1 MKDMKKIISVI
12 TAVILCTII
21 IAVLFNTQLQND
33 SASLYVES
41 YSFGFNS
48 NKTSYGNIVLV
59 NPTADSL
66 SNLNMTIQV
75 DNSELIL
82 PNLRLWHS
90 NYTVNTPNSFLESYD
105 MSTAVE
111 NFSTSITTIN
121 IEPNQN
127 LTINIGFPAT
137 DTFQFSPHNLTIYVS
152 QNSFADTINGQ
163 TLTMPQTEAYI
174 QILSY
179 SQIQS
184 DYDSYHRFW
193 DSTRQQYVYRNDNPN
208 FLQRYFNIIKTDD
221 IGSSVWRLMAYI
233 DVLNINYFNVT
244 VFNNNT
250 FPVNSVRLF
259 GQISDDGGRLGGA
272 LFDYVLQPG
281 ETYVFP
287 VRGLELP
294 TNAYSTGYITN
305 STLKKS

>member
-1 MKDMKKIISVI
+1 MVLCCVIILV
-12 TAVILCTII
+12 
-21 IAVLFNTQLQND
+21 VLFVTRPQNG
-33 SASLYVES
+33 SSSLYVDN

-59 NPTADSL
+59 NPTDNSL
-66 SNLNMTIQV
+66 STLNITIQV

-82 PNLRLWHS
+82 PTLRLWHS
-90 NYTVNTPNSFLESYD
+90 NYTVNTPNSYLESYD
-105 MSTAVE
+105 MSMAVE
-111 NFSTSITTIN
+111 NFSTPITTIS

-137 DTFQFSPHNLTIYVS
+137 DTFQFNTHNLTIYLS
-152 QNSFADTINGQ
+152 QNSFADTINAQ
-163 TLTMPQTEAYI
+163 KLTIPQTQAHI
-174 QILSY
+174 QILNY

-193 DSTRQQYVYRNDNPN
+193 NSARQQYVYRNDNPN
-208 FLQRYFNIIKTDD
+208 FLQRYFNIIRTDD
-221 IGSSVWRLMAYI
+221 IGSSIYRLMANM

-259 GQISDDGGRLGGA
+259 GQLPSREGCFQVGHA

-294 TNAYSTGYITN
+294 TNAYATGYITN
-305 STLKKS
+305 STVMSSKT